1 MNTNNNAWRY
11 IQIHFKKLFCDLNWE
26 VRVRLSLSEQ
36 KFILLFHI
44 NIMQNRFLETDL
56 GFKWT

>member
-1 MNTNNNAWRY
+1 MNTNNNDWRY
-11 IQIHFKKLFCDLNWE
+11 IQIHFKKLFCELNWE